1 MRLGGTI
8 MLGLGILFLLIAIGF
23 GGSVLWFRTHA
34 VRVTG
39 TVIAEVLT
47 PYADGNMYCPTI
59 RYTTREG
66 QSLTHDSNVCAWPPA
81 YEEGQ
86 RVTVYYDRLNPK
98 DVQMADLFGNWFI
111 PGLFGFL
118 GITFTISGVGMFS
131 PGPIITRLLKRI
143 SFRPASGN
151 GK

>member
-1 MRLGGTI
+1 MRIGGFI
-8 MLGLGILFLLIAIGF
+8 MLGLGLLSLAITIGF

-34 VRVTG
+34 LQTHG

-66 QSLTHDSNVCAWPPA
+66 QTLEHDSDICAWPPA

-86 RVTVYYDRLNPK
+86 QVTVYYDRTNPK
-98 DVQMADLFGNWFI
+98 DVQRVSLFGNWFI

-118 GITFTISGVGMFS
+118 GIIFTISGLSMFS
-131 PGPIITRLLKRI
+131 SEFVLTRLLKRI
-143 SFRPASGN
+143 KPGSPTN
-151 GK
+151 L